1 MEGVDLAALA
11 ERRVL
16 YLTTIGRR
24 SGVPR
29 TIEIW
34 FTYHAGGLY
43 LNAERCFAAQ
53 WVQNILQQPRVRVR
67 LNSYEFEAQARVLD
81 RQQDRALWQTVVE
94 LSRQKYDWGEGLPV
108 EIVPL

>member
-1 MEGVDLAALA
+1 MGEVNLAALA
-11 ERRVL
+11 DRQVL

-53 WVQNILQQPRVRVR
+53 WVQNILQQPRVKVR
-67 LNSYEFEAQARVLD
+67 LSDYEFAAQARVLD
-81 RQQDRALWQTVVE
+81 RQRDGTLWQTVVE
-94 LSRQKYDWGEGLPV
+94 LSRQKYAWGEGLPV
-108 EIVPL
+108 AVVPL